1 MKLILPTIAYW
12 NDFEDLICNLFKYK
26 YPGENVEKY
35 GRSGQ
40 YQAGVDVYISDSG
53 IGVQCKKKD
62 GLAGSNLKVTEI
74 EEEVEKAMNF
84 NPKLQKYIICYT
96 GQRDTKLQDKVNEI
110 NKRHKD
116 SEFPLFKVELMS
128 WEKISEEI
136 QSFPELLMAYLA
148 DILRRVDE
156 IKYKYNYKKA
166 NAMENVHKILSN
178 ILEEF
183 ETKKS
188 GKPYMEIY
196 SSQLGEFLIYLD
208 PPLPTKINQL
218 LGEIEDFVPMSGID
232 LLIMGKRE
240 LRNPSGKIKA
250 KLRELVK
257 ETSLNNDSK

>member
-1 MKLILPTIAYW
+1 MRL
-12 NDFEDLICNLFKYK
+12 
-26 YPGENVEKY
+26 
-35 GRSGQ
+35 S
-40 YQAGVDVYISDSG
+40 IS
-53 IGVQCKKKD
+53 IIIKK
-62 GLAGSNLKVTEI
+62 T
-74 EEEVEKAMNF
+74 
-84 NPKLQKYIICYT
+84 
-96 GQRDTKLQDKVNEI
+96 
-110 NKRHKD
+110 
-116 SEFPLFKVELMS
+116 
-128 WEKISEEI
+128 
-136 QSFPELLMAYLA
+136 
-148 DILRRVDE
+148 
-156 IKYKYNYKKA
+156 